1 MRRIVTLV
9 ALLLFAVPLT
19 AQQAVEHPGP
29 DEVQVQQM
37 DIQVPDAEVLGDAEL
52 QVQETS
58 EMEAAPAMQPDTC
71 NWWWLVA
78 GIVVAGLIL
87 AVLIG

>member
-29 DEVQVQQM
+29 EEVQVQQM
-37 DIQVPDAEVLGDAEL
+37 EIQAPDAEVLGDVEL

-58 EMEAAPAMQPDTC
+58 EMEAAPAMQPDTR

-87 AVLIG
+87 AVLL

>member
-29 DEVQVQQM
+29 EEVQVQQM
-37 DIQVPDAEVLGDAEL
+37 EIQVPDAEVLGDVEL
-52 QVQETS
+52 QIQETS
-58 EMEAAPAMQPDTC
+58 EMEAAPAMQPDTR

-87 AVLIG
+87 AVLL

>member
-29 DEVQVQQM
+29 EEVQVQQM
-37 DIQVPDAEVLGDAEL
+37 EIQVPDAEVLGDVEL

-58 EMEAAPAMQPDTC
+58 EMEAAPAMQPDTR

-87 AVLIG
+87 AVLL